1 MMDDWHWLLMQTR
14 RRRVGLRLAIKVL
27 LFGGF
32 LLIAG
37 VSLAY
42 AQVPPV
48 GAPVAGVYNSV
59 APTFRDKTG
68 ATLQTDEN
76 GVLKV
81 TGGGTGGG
89 VTLATQAYTA
99 TASFTINAASAHIAN
114 DVVGAAAAALT
125 FANICPGAGREV
137 IFTSTRFRYDI
148 AAVPAGMTSFRLY
161 LYNVTPPS
169 ALADDA
175 PFDLPSGD
183 RASFLGY
190 IDLGTPVDLGS
201 TLYVET
207 NGNQKQVTCA
217 STSVFGY
224 LVTNGAY
231 TTGTDVVTLV
241 VKTVAP

>member
-1 MMDDWHWLLMQTR
+1 MTRLLR
-14 RRRVGLRLAIKVL
+14 AIGLTLAILALPLPSALAQVSPAYTL
-27 LFGGF
+27 PTPGTSSQAVPSLFLVPKSDGSNTGVPPSASDP
-32 LLIAG
+32 LVVNGTLG
-37 VSLAY
+37 VS
-42 AQVPPV
+42 
-48 GAPVAGVYNSV
+48 
-59 APTFRDKTG
+59 
-68 ATLQTDEN
+68 
-76 GVLKV
+76 
-81 TGGGTGGG
+81 
-89 VTLATQAYTA
+89 TQAYTA
-99 TASFTINAASAHIAN
+99 TASLTINAASAHLAN
-114 DVVGAAAAALT
+114 DVVGASAAALT
-125 FANICPGAGREV
+125 FANLCPAAGREV
-137 IFTSTRFRYDI
+137 IFTSTRLRYDI
-148 AAVPAGMTSFRLY
+148 AAIPSGMTSFRLY

-190 IDLGTPVDLGS
+190 VDLGSPVDLGS

-241 VKTVAP
+241 VKVVAP